1 MPVLPSPKTV
11 PSLVTI
17 CIIPIA
23 LTPQLNA
30 GKRTTTVAEVGVSFG
45 FDIYDSI
52 TTYLDA
58 VKCRSEELA
67 SSLFRVR
74 TQQVPPTAA
83 VAECLISF
91 EAELEA
97 LEDLVAKLAGRDAIE
112 PKWAEKIGSKPRS

>member
-67 SSLFRVR
+67 SVR
-74 TQQVPPTAA
+74 
-83 VAECLISF
+83 ERNK
-91 EAELEA
+91 A
-97 LEDLVAKLAGRDAIE
+97 LKNLLTGRLTGIN
-112 PKWAEKIGSKPRS
+112 

>member
-1 MPVLPSPKTV
+1 MTTTMSTGKDGPKVQVPLGTKPRAESMSHGVVNLPSMPVLPSPKTV

-23 LTPQLNA
+23 LTLQLNA

-58 VKCRSEELA
+58 VKCHSEELA
-67 SSLFRVR
+67 SVR
-74 TQQVPPTAA
+74 
-83 VAECLISF
+83 EKDK
-91 EAELEA
+91 A
-97 LEDLVAKLAGRDAIE
+97 LKGLLTGRLTGIN
-112 PKWAEKIGSKPRS
+112 